1 MLHIRDAIIS
11 DLPAILNIYNYAIK
25 NLAASFDIEE
35 KTLEEREVWF
45 REHQGQYPLL
55 VAELDGKV
63 AGYCCL
69 SKFRDKAAYSR
80 CSELSIYIEP
90 GHWGQGIGTALM
102 QELLLRAKKLGYH
115 TVVAGITSDNEVSI
129 RLHKKFGFEFV
140 GCFREVGYKF
150 GKWQDVHFF
159 QLLIDES

>member
-1 MLHIRDAIIS
+1 
-11 DLPAILNIYNYAIK
+11 
-25 NLAASFDIEE
+25 
-35 KTLEEREVWF
+35 
-45 REHQGQYPLL
+45 
-55 VAELDGKV
+55 
-63 AGYCCL
+63 
-69 SKFRDKAAYSR
+69 
-80 CSELSIYIEP
+80 
-90 GHWGQGIGTALM
+90 M

>member
-80 CSELSIYIEP
+80 CSELSIY
-90 GHWGQGIGTALM
+90 
-102 QELLLRAKKLGYH
+102 
-115 TVVAGITSDNEVSI
+115 
-129 RLHKKFGFEFV
+129 
-140 GCFREVGYKF
+140 
-150 GKWQDVHFF
+150 
-159 QLLIDES
+159 